1 MSTTLHYPAIALV
14 FLTLAASS
22 AGGQGLGG
30 GLGNMGT
37 PAPNN
42 NGLYITTG
50 MDISA
55 TSGFFMMRINTD
67 DAQKRH
73 EQLEQPSE
81 GVSKLDLK
89 APGKAKKEYD
99 KGVHLLLATKSS
111 DAIEPLSKATA
122 IYPKFVAAHDAL
134 GSAYLDVGQPEKA
147 RDEFERAISLDDH
160 LPNPYAHLCSAN
172 LALKRYPEAEQAI
185 KKASSIAPLKIDLLT
200 ILTYA
205 QLQNHNY
212 QDAITTVQKVHAGK
226 HENAAMVH
234 MFAAAAW
241 REQKNL
247 PEMQRELETF
257 LAEDPKNPSADRARQ
272 LIAQIKEI
280 QSRPKTK
287 TVAAPA
293 EPTAAQLEEAKQVTE
308 AEAMC
313 VGCGSTE
320 VTGLASTGVAAGSQ
334 PDERIRRSST
344 GWVLRKN
351 VDETDLFLA
360 VTDHG
365 KPVTDLRQEEVAIRD
380 DGLPPAAILAF
391 RNQSELPLRLGL
403 LIDTSESITGRFS
416 FEQNSAA
423 DFLQKV
429 LTNKEDLAFVV
440 GFANQVLLVQD
451 YTADQKQLAHGI
463 GELAPAG
470 GTALWDAV
478 TFAAHQLGS
487 RAETAPVAKILV
499 VISDGEDNSSA
510 ASLKDAILAAE
521 RENVIVYT
529 VSTAETTLSPTGPP
543 VGTKALNALAEQTGG
558 SSFVPGSAGNLKRGL
573 ADLQEVIRSRYL
585 ISYKPARFELDGHYR
600 RIEVTTRRS
609 GHKLRL
615 YARKG
620 YVGRVRAPGEE
631 TALDSSHPAV
641 PLPHK

>member
-1 MSTTLHYPAIALV
+1 MSTPVHYCAITLL
-14 FLTLAASS
+14 FLTLATSS
-22 AGGQGLGG
+22 AGGQGMGG
-30 GLGNMGT
+30 MGT
-37 PAPNN
+37 PAPNS
-42 NGLYITTG
+42 NGLSITSG
-50 MDISA
+50 MDLAAS
-55 TSGFFMMRINTD
+55 SGFFMMRMNSD

-99 KGVHLLLATKSS
+99 RGINLLLATKSS
-111 DAIEPLSKATA
+111 EAVEHLSKATA

-134 GSAYLDVGQPEKA
+134 GSAYLDVGQLEKA
-147 RDEFERAISLDDH
+147 RDEFEQAISLDDH
-160 LPNPYAHLCSAN
+160 LPNPYAHLCTAN

-200 ILTYA
+200 VLTYA

-212 QDAITTVQKVHAGK
+212 QDAIATAERVHTGK
-226 HENAAMVH
+226 HENAAMIH

-247 PEMQRELETF
+247 TEMQRELETF
-257 LAEDPKNPSADRARQ
+257 LAEDPKNPSADHARQ

-287 TVAAPA
+287 TAAAPA
-293 EPTAAQLEEAKQVTE
+293 EPTAAQVKEAKQVTE

-320 VTGLASTGVAAGSQ
+320 VTGSASSDVANGSQ
-334 PDERIRRSST
+334 TGERIRRSST

-351 VDETDLFLA
+351 VDEIDLFLA

-380 DGLPPAAILAF
+380 DGEPPLAILAF
-391 RNQSELPLRLGL
+391 RNQSELPLRLAL
-403 LIDTSESITGRFS
+403 LIDTSESVTGRFS

-423 DFLQKV
+423 NFLQKV
-429 LTNKEDLAFVV
+429 STNKEDLAFVV

-451 YTADQKQLAHGI
+451 YTADQKQLSHGI
-463 GELAPAG
+463 SELTPAG

-478 TFAAHQLGS
+478 TFAAQQLGN
-487 RAETAPVAKILV
+487 RAETAPVARILV

-521 RENVIVYT
+521 RANVIVYT
-529 VSTAETTLSPTGPP
+529 ISTAETTLSPTGPP
-543 VGTKALNALAEQTGG
+543 VGTKALKVLAEQTGG

-620 YVGRVRAPGEE
+620 YVGRVLAPGDEA
-631 TALDSSHPAV
+631 TLDSDSSHPAV
-641 PLPHK
+641 SLPRK

>member
-1 MSTTLHYPAIALV
+1 MSTPVHYRAITLLV
-14 FLTLAASS
+14 LTLAASS
-22 AGGQGLGG
+22 AGGQGMGG
-30 GLGNMGT
+30 MGT
-37 PAPNN
+37 PAPNS
-42 NGLYITTG
+42 NGLYFNAG
-50 MDISA
+50 MDLSA
-55 TSGFFMMRINTD
+55 SSGFFMMRMNSN

-73 EQLEQPSE
+73 EQLEQPTD

-89 APGKAKKEYD
+89 APGKAKKEYS
-99 KGVHLLLATKSS
+99 KGVNLLLATKSS
-111 DAIEPLSKATA
+111 DAIEHLSKATA

-134 GSAYLDVGQPEKA
+134 GSAYLDIGQPEKA
-147 RDEFERAISLDDH
+147 RDEFEHAISLDDH

-212 QDAITTVQKVHAGK
+212 EDAIATVQKVHAGK

-247 PEMQRELETF
+247 TEMQRELETF

-272 LIAQIKEI
+272 LITQIKEI

-287 TVAAPA
+287 TAAAPA
-293 EPTAAQLEEAKQVTE
+293 EPTAAELKEAKQVTE

-320 VTGLASTGVAAGSQ
+320 VTGLAGTGVAATS
-334 PDERIRRSST
+334 PLDERIRRNSA

-360 VTDHG
+360 VTDRG
-365 KPVTDLRQEEVAIRD
+365 KPVTDLRQEELAIRD
-380 DGLPPAAILAF
+380 DGQPPVAILAF
-391 RNQSELPLRLGL
+391 RSQSELPLRLGL
-403 LIDTSESITGRFS
+403 VIDTSESITGRFS

-451 YTADQKQLAHGI
+451 YTADQKQMSHGI
-463 GELAPAG
+463 SELTPAG

-478 TFAAHQLGS
+478 TFAAQQLGS
-487 RAETAPVAKILV
+487 RVETAPVARILV

-543 VGTKALNALAEQTGG
+543 VGTKALKALAEQTGG

-585 ISYKPARFELDGHYR
+585 ISYKPAHFEIDGHYR

-609 GHKLRL
+609 GHRLRL

-631 TALDSSHPAV
+631 TALDPDSSHPAV